1 MIFDSTEPKL
11 TNLTSLEL
19 MYYNGQAVYK
29 DNKRALK
36 YAVNVPNVRFDSYRK
51 NLR

>member
-1 MIFDSTEPKL
+1 MQVRHHLRNFS
-11 TNLTSLEL
+11 
-19 MYYNGQAVYK
+19 K